1 MNMRVIA
8 RKNIQG
14 NIQRYLAYFL
24 SCVFTVSVF
33 FIFSSFIYH
42 PDVTEDN
49 IYGGET
55 VKACLYAAEVI
66 IIVFAIFFIIYS
78 NSAFLQARKKE
89 FGLLSLFGT
98 SKHQLRKM
106 IYYEQTIISF
116 VSIAMG
122 IGVGLL
128 FSKLFFMAMT
138 ALMDVKA
145 PISFAIVPK
154 ALIITAVGFTVLFQA
169 LTILSLAR
177 IRKLQII
184 DLLKA
189 KQQPKGMPVYSKW
202 LTILSLLCL
211 AGCYTIAATAGMI
224 DIVFRVFP
232 ILILVLVG
240 TYFFFTQSSVAIFR
254 GLYKHKTS
262 FYNGTNI
269 ITRSNIMFR
278 LKDYARMLF
287 LTSIITAVILTAT
300 GVIYMFYADLKSQG
314 ETGIPQAVSWAE
326 QDATG
331 YHVIK
336 PDEVEAALQDA
347 GASIQYRIEVTGIPV
362 SLKTDNMRWKQLN
375 NQALMISE
383 NDFNKAAEKKH
394 LPPAQLK
401 KGEAFINLSYS
412 YNNEPFFHPGESA
425 EVKTSTGKHLTLKM
439 GKERDK
445 GVLFSMGR
453 ISKLVVVDQDTYEKT
468 AEAVPLNKQTKVI
481 GYEFADWENQVAV
494 AEKLEQMVPKEQKDF
509 FQVRAPGYQVM
520 KQATALTLF
529 IGLFISIVFFVVQG
543 SMMYL
548 RLFTEIEDTRIQVF
562 ALRRI
567 GVTKKEIRA
576 ILGKQMGFLFFIP
589 FVVGSI
595 HAAFAYKALSNMLKS
610 NLFFSAAIVIGIY
623 FIFQAVYYLVTRK
636 VYERAVLKNM
646 NL

>member
-1 MNMRVIA
+1 MNMRTIA
-8 RKNIQG
+8 RKNVQG
-14 NIQRYLAYFL
+14 NLQRYLAYFL

-55 VKACLYAAEVI
+55 VKVCLYAAEVV
-66 IIVFAIFFIIYS
+66 IIVFSVFFIMYS

-98 SKHQLRKM
+98 SKLQLRKM

-116 VSIAMG
+116 VSIAAG
-122 IGVGLL
+122 IGIGLL
-128 FSKLFFMAMT
+128 FSKLFFMAMS

-145 PISFAIVPK
+145 PISFMVVPK
-154 ALIITAVGFTVLFQA
+154 ALIITAVGFGILFQT
-169 LTILSLAR
+169 LTILSLTR

-189 KQQPKGMPVYSKW
+189 KQQPKGMPAYSKW
-202 LTILSLLCL
+202 LTVLSVLCL
-211 AGCYTIAATAGMI
+211 AGCYTIAATAGLLDMI
-224 DIVFRVFP
+224 YRVFP
-232 ILILVLVG
+232 ILILVLIG

-254 GLYKHKTS
+254 SLYKHKTS
-262 FYNGTNI
+262 FYSGTNI

-300 GVIYMFYADLKSQG
+300 GVIYMFYADLKNQG
-314 ETGIPQAVSWAE
+314 ETGFSQAVAWVE
-326 QDATG
+326 QDAST

-336 PDEVEAALQDA
+336 PEKVEGTLQDA
-347 GASIQYRIEVTGIPV
+347 GASVQYRIEVTGIPV
-362 SLKTDNMRWKQLN
+362 TFNTKQRKN
-375 NQALMISE
+375 EGVMISE
-383 NDFNKAAEKKH
+383 KDYDKAAEKKH

-401 KGEAFINLSYS
+401 KGEAFINFPFHYG
-412 YNNEPFFHPGESA
+412 NTGFFETGEP
-425 EVKTSTGKHLTLKM
+425 VKIKTAAGKSLVLKM
-439 GKERDK
+439 EKERDK
-445 GVLFSMGR
+445 GILFNMGR
-453 ISKLVVVDQDTYEKT
+453 ASKLIVVDQETYEKA
-468 AEAVPLNKQTKVI
+468 AEAVPLNKQMRII
-481 GYEFADWENQVAV
+481 GYELNDWEHQVKV
-494 AEKLEQMVPKEQKDF
+494 SEKLEQMVPKEQKDS

-548 RLFTEIEDTRIQVF
+548 RLFTEIEDTRIQVS

-589 FVVGSI
+589 FVAGSI

-610 NLFFSAAIVIGIY
+610 NLFFSAVTVVGIY
-623 FIFQAVYYLVTRK
+623 FLFQAAYYIITRK
-636 VYERAVLKNM
+636 VYERAVMKNM